1 MGGVGRSR
9 PRHRYCLP
17 NVDFFGQIERVRR
30 TRVAVASPIV
40 KGVASL
46 TRIWVTNI
54 RVITPVTVQ
63 AVDVVAIK
71 FTVSVCLEGITTRA
85 TITTAGVVITS
96 GTVGSFVR
104 ADITKRAGKV
114 ITSFTKVTLSGHAIT
129 GFAI

>member
-1 MGGVGRSR
+1 
-9 PRHRYCLP
+9 
-17 NVDFFGQIERVRR
+17 
-30 TRVAVASPIV
+30 V